1 MCARHRFEPIDASC
15 TPRALSLP
23 RASLYAS
30 AMFELT
36 HLRCFVVLAEELHFG
51 RAAERLHMTQSPLS
65 RQIQV
70 LERILGVELFN
81 RTSRRVTLTLAGET
95 FLHEAR
101 RIVRLSESAALAAR
115 RVWKGETGRISIGF
129 TAVSGY
135 VLLPGIVKRAAVELP
150 GLELQ
155 LHELVSGDQFE
166 ALHTGLIDLAL
177 VRPPIDRV
185 QFDSAP
191 LLLEKLL
198 VALPEDHPLAA
209 QESFGPED
217 FDGIDLVMYAQ
228 RGAGYFHTLLS
239 SLFDRANAAP
249 NYVQYV
255 TQIHS
260 LLGLVGAALAPGI
273 VPEAAAGLHPRG
285 VVFRP
290 FRSEPETPVE
300 LHLAWRRESGNPA
313 LPEFR
318 ELCLKAVGGS

>member
-1 MCARHRFEPIDASC
+1 
-15 TPRALSLP
+15 
-23 RASLYAS
+23 
-30 AMFELT
+30 MFELT

-51 RAAERLHMTQSPLS
+51 RAAERLHITQSPLS

-81 RTSRRVTLTLAGET
+81 RASRRVTLTLAGET
-95 FLHEAR
+95 FLQEAK

-135 VLLPGIVKRAAVELP
+135 VLLPGIVKRAAAELP

-177 VRPPIDRV
+177 VRPPVDRV
-185 QFDSAP
+185 QFDSVP

-198 VALPEDHPLAA
+198 VALPESDPRSTQA
-209 QESFGPED
+209 SFVPKD
-217 FDGIDLVMYAQ
+217 FDGTDLVMYTQ
-228 RGAGYFHTLLS
+228 RGAGYFHHLLG
-239 SLFDRANAAP
+239 SLFERAGASP
-249 NYVQYV
+249 HYVQHV

-260 LLGLVGAALAPGI
+260 LLGLVGAGLAPGI
-273 VPEAAAGLHPRG
+273 VPEAAAGMNPRG

-290 FRSEPETPVE
+290 LICEPQTPVE
-300 LHLAWRRESGNPA
+300 LHLAWRRESGNAA
-313 LPEFR
+313 LPAFR
-318 ELCLKAVGGS
+318 ELCLKAVAQPH

>member
-1 MCARHRFEPIDASC
+1 
-15 TPRALSLP
+15 
-23 RASLYAS
+23 
-30 AMFELT
+30 MFELT

-95 FLHEAR
+95 FLREAR

-135 VLLPGIVKRAAVELP
+135 VLLPRIVKRAAIELP

-155 LHELVSGDQFE
+155 LHELVSGDQSE

-177 VRPPIDRV
+177 VRPPLDRV

-198 VALPEDHPLAA
+198 VALPENDPRLE
-209 QESFGPED
+209 QDGFVPQD
-217 FDGIDLVMYAQ
+217 FDGQDLVMYTQ
-228 RGAGYFHTLLS
+228 RGAGYFHQLLTH
-239 SLFDRANAAP
+239 LFERAGAAP
-249 NYVQYV
+249 NYVQHV

-260 LLGLVGAALAPGI
+260 LLGLVGAGLAAGI

-285 VVFRP
+285 VIFRP
-290 FRSEPETPVE
+290 FASEPETPVE
-300 LHLAWRRESGNPA
+300 LHLAWRRESENPA
-313 LPEFR
+313 LPAFR
-318 ELCLKAVGGS
+318 ELCLNAVEEAG

>member
-1 MCARHRFEPIDASC
+1 
-15 TPRALSLP
+15 
-23 RASLYAS
+23 
-30 AMFELT
+30 MFELT

-51 RAAERLHMTQSPLS
+51 RAADRLHMTQSPLS

-135 VLLPGIVKRAAVELP
+135 VLLPRIVKRAAIALP

-177 VRPPIDRV
+177 VRPPVDRV

-191 LLLEKLL
+191 LLFEKLM
-198 VALPEDHPLAA
+198 VALPESDPRAA
-209 QESFGPED
+209 QDSFVPGD
-217 FDGIDLVMYAQ
+217 FDGKELVMYTQ
-228 RGAGYFHTLLS
+228 RGAGYFHTLLT
-239 SLFDRANAAP
+239 SLFERAGAAP

-285 VVFRP
+285 VVLRP
-290 FRSEPETPVE
+290 FISEPETPVE
-300 LHLAWRRESGNPA
+300 LHLAWRRESENPA
-313 LPEFR
+313 LPDFR
-318 ELCLKAVGGS
+318 DLCLKAVSESA

>member
-1 MCARHRFEPIDASC
+1 
-15 TPRALSLP
+15 
-23 RASLYAS
+23 
-30 AMFELT
+30 MFELT

-51 RAAERLHMTQSPLS
+51 HAAERLHMTQSPLS

-81 RTSRRVTLTLAGET
+81 RASRRVTLTLAGET
-95 FLHEAR
+95 FLQEAR

-135 VLLPGIVKRAAVELP
+135 VLLPQIVTRAAAELP

-155 LHELVSGDQFE
+155 LHELVSGDQLD
-166 ALHTGLIDLAL
+166 ALHSGLIDLAL

-185 QFDSAP
+185 RFDSAP
-191 LLLEKLL
+191 LLLEPLL
-198 VALPEDHPLAA
+198 VALPEGDPRVEQA
-209 QESFGPED
+209 SFTPRD
-217 FDGIDLVMYAQ
+217 FDAVPLVMYTQ
-228 RGAGYFHTLLS
+228 RGAGYFHNLLQN
-239 SLFDRANAAP
+239 LFERAGASP
-249 NYVQYV
+249 SYVQHV

-273 VPEAAAGLHPRG
+273 VPEAAAGLNPRG

-290 FRSEPETPVE
+290 FLCEPEKPVE
-300 LHLAWRRESGNPA
+300 LHLAWRRESGNAA
-313 LPEFR
+313 LPSFR
-318 ELCLKAVGGS
+318 ELCLRVVAPD